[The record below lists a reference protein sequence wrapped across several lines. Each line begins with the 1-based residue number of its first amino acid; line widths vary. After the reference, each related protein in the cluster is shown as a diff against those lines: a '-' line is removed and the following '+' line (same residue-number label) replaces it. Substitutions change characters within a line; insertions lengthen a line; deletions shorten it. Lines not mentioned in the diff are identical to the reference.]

1 MLDEDQQIPP
11 FLKLHIELHEQF
23 EGFRTFTN
31 FHELLLPKN
40 RTEQPW
46 FYVFSSLQQ
55 TKYIAKMVDRKG
67 PVIIEISNFFHSFY

>member
-1 MLDEDQQIPP
+1 MAVKRSINFYAPISHNILYTFKTTSMLDEDQQIPP

-40 RTEQPW
+40 RTEQP
-46 FYVFSSLQQ
+46 
-55 TKYIAKMVDRKG
+55 
-67 PVIIEISNFFHSFY
+67 